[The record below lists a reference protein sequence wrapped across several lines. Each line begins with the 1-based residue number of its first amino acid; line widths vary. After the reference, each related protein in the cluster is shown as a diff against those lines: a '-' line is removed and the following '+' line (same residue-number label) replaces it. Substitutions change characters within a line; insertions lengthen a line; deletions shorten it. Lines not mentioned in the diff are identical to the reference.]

1 MSDWNEWSKHVLAEL
16 KRNDRNVENLDVKLD
31 SIMEKLIGLE
41 KELLVFKTKAS
52 VAGGIAGFAVMVVLE
67 IVKGFK

>member
-16 KRNDRNVENLDVKLD
+16 KRNDRNVESLDAKLD

-41 KELLVFKTKAS
+41 KELLVFKAKAS